1 VTESNLDWDVFKKA
15 EPVPFFSSSTYEDSV
30 KVRLKESVIEY
41 TGDDQMTNKLAEHLC
56 EVLREE
62 YEFYQGQATKIKSVI
77 DKLSGEVVVF

>member
-1 VTESNLDWDVFKKA
+1 M
-15 EPVPFFSSSTYEDSV
+15 
-30 KVRLKESVIEY
+30 RLKESVIEY